1 MCVSSD
7 YKLSVSSVNP
17 LMSFT
22 NGSPLM
28 SFMIPERKSGLY
40 RQMLNVLKIY
50 ILSVKFD
57 CIVLCYLSGRNLVPV
72 FFLFCNKEPKL
83 KLP

>member
-1 MCVSSD
+1 MSMWSD

-17 LMSFT
+17 LMSFI
-22 NGSPLM
+22 NRSPLM

-50 ILSVKFD
+50 IVS
-57 CIVLCYLSGRNLVPV
+57 
-72 FFLFCNKEPKL
+72 
-83 KLP
+83 

>member
-1 MCVSSD
+1 MWSD

-17 LMSFT
+17 LMSFM
-22 NGSPLM
+22 NSSPLM

-57 CIVLCYLSGRNLVPV
+57 CIVLCYLSGRNLVPA
-72 FFLFCNKEPKL
+72 FLLFCNKEPKL